1 MRYLLDTNAVIGLL
15 KDITSPLALRARRD
29 DPRDVGLSSI
39 VAHELYY
46 GAFKSQRRAENLRRL
61 DAIRFEVLPFDKE
74 DAIAAGEVRATL
86 AAVGSPIGPYDVLI
100 AGQARARNLIL
111 VTDNVREFER
121 VKDLRLENW
130 SAGGL

>member
-15 KDITSPLALRARRD
+15 KDTTSPLALRARRE

-39 VAHELYY
+39 VAYELYY

-61 DAIRFEVLPFDKE
+61 DAIRFEILPFDKE

-100 AGQARARNLIL
+100 AGQARARNLTL

-121 VKDLRLENW
+121 VKDLHLENW
-130 SAGGL
+130 ADRGS